1 MNVPNPPASSNFT
14 RINTVLYNYFLN
26 KCSAS
31 DTCLVIR
38 TLYNIYRRLVLGHCV
53 CRCNAAL
60 STRPVFGKFLRRR
73 LYTLYKS
80 KLYKVNS
87 ETRAKLNRPPRRESA
102 VGELLVAPK
111 RRAPKRSP
119 FLLSLPSLPRHPLL
133 LLHAVRRHSLTSWL
147 NPSWTTPRGEKT
159 NELEVRTCPI
169 NTKGDTAFDQ
179 GAYSAEP
186 ARNTSIGRSSR
197 PLGPPCVS
205 TARGRASPL
214 HYPPPYTDNPQRTCN
229 LRPPP
234 LSLWPRD
241 SFTLSESF
249 PRLAS
254 GCDVCALIGFF
265 VFDARSEISVLFF
278 RKKK

>member
-1 MNVPNPPASSNFT
+1 MSGQ
-14 RINTVLYNYFLN
+14 
-26 KCSAS
+26 S

-102 VGELLVAPK
+102 VGELLVAPNAELQNV
-111 RRAPKRSP
+111 RLSFSP
-119 FLLSLPSLPRHPLL
+119 FPPFLRHPLL

-205 TARGRASPL
+205 TARGRASPPSL
-214 HYPPPYTDNPQRTCN
+214 PP
-229 LRPPP
+229 
-234 LSLWPRD
+234 
-241 SFTLSESF
+241 
-249 PRLAS
+249 A
-254 GCDVCALIGFF
+254 VH
-265 VFDARSEISVLFF
+265 
-278 RKKK
+278 